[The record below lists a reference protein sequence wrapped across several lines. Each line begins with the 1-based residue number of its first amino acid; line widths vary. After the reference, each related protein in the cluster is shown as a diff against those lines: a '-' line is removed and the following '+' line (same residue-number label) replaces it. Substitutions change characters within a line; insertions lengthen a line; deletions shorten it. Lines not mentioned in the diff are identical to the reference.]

1 MKVIQTVNNVEL
13 KLDKV
18 KLDSEYRT
26 CRLFT
31 ETTCNCLVERERKNE
46 KRSDKNHCRI
56 NDDWWIFCQK
66 KTFCLNKRRLA
77 DFRIPHSNW

>member
-46 KRSDKNHCRI
+46 KKIR
-56 NDDWWIFCQK
+56 
-66 KTFCLNKRRLA
+66 
-77 DFRIPHSNW
+77 